1 MYTIGFI
8 GTGSMGRALAK
19 AASNTIPGEQ
29 ILLANRTHSKAQQ
42 LAEEF
47 GCNAGS
53 NIDVAKE
60 CKFIMLAVKPQMMA
74 SMLESISGTLKER
87 KDGFVLV
94 TIAAGLCIDRIQQ
107 LAGGQYPVIRIM
119 PNTPCAVG
127 SGTVLCTRNAS
138 VTGADY
144 NEFKQILGGAG
155 TFIDLHESLIDAGSA
170 ISGCGP
176 AYVFTFIEAM
186 ADAGVACGLTRA
198 DALKL
203 ASSTVLGS
211 ADLAIK
217 SGAHPAQLRDKVC
230 SPGGSTIE
238 GVLSLEN
245 DGFRAAVA
253 NCVLAAFEKTKELGN
268 N

>member
-1 MYTIGFI
+1 MYSIGFI
-8 GTGSMGRALAK
+8 GIGSIGTALAK
-19 AASNTIPGEQ
+19 AAAKSLPGEQ
-29 ILLANRTHSKAQQ
+29 ILLSNRTPEKAKN
-42 LAEEF
+42 LAAIL
-47 GCNAGS
+47 GCKAGS
-53 NIDVAKE
+53 NIDAANE
-60 CKFIMLAVKPQMMA
+60 CKYILLSVKPQMMA
-74 SMLESISGTLKER
+74 GMLEEIAPVLKAR
-87 KDGFVLV
+87 KSGFVLV
-94 TIAAGLCIDRIQQ
+94 TPAAGLAISRIQQ

-127 SGTVLCTRNAS
+127 SGTVLCTRNSS

-144 NEFKQILGGAG
+144 DEFKQILGGAG

-186 ADAGVACGLTRA
+186 ADAGVACGLTRS

-253 NCVLAAFEKTKELGN
+253 NCVIAAFEKTKELGN